1 MPNVSRPDSPG
12 PEVSRPDEEDLQAGR
27 RVRALVPRRNHA
39 RFELPERDPVEILA
53 GQHTTREP
61 DLVPVRIGRMLQ
73 SPFAY
78 YRGAAAVM
86 AHDLARDTAT
96 GYRVIACGDAHLAN
110 FGLYASPERRL
121 VFDLNDFDEAYPGA
135 WEMDV
140 KRLAASLWLNGRA
153 NGHPEARCRDAA
165 AASVRSY
172 RTTVHRLYDMSV
184 LERYYYQVEAEALPK
199 MAHQAARKARQS
211 TSERVME
218 KLTTV
223 TENGI
228 QRIAE
233 QPPLVRRPANPD
245 WDRLSGLFEEYRRT
259 LRTDTALLLSQYS
272 MVDCASRVVGVGS
285 VGTRC
290 FLFMLRGPSGDLL
303 FMQSKEAG
311 RSVLETHGKV
321 TDAPNAV
328 TQQLILH
335 GHGFRVVAAQRIL
348 QAQSDPMLGWVRGVK
363 GEDGIVR
370 DHYLRQYRDLKG
382 SLDLAQL
389 SPSAAET
396 YGELC
401 GELLARAHC
410 QSPGSRFLSGY
421 LGNGDSFDVAVTTWA
436 GRYADQTEADH
447 AALEEAVRVGRLEA
461 LRDV

>member
-1 MPNVSRPDSPG
+1 MPDI
-12 PEVSRPDEEDLQAGR
+12 SRPDEEDLQAGR
-27 RVRALVPRRNHA
+27 RVRALVPRSRHA

-61 DLVPVRIGRMLQ
+61 ELVPVRIGRMLQ

-78 YRGAAAVM
+78 YRGSAAVM
-86 AHDLARDTAT
+86 AHDLARDTST
-96 GYRVIACGDAHLAN
+96 GYRVLACGDAHLAN

-121 VFDLNDFDEAYPGA
+121 VFDLNDFDEAYPA
-135 WEMDV
+135 PWEMDV

-153 NGHPEARCRDAA
+153 NGHPEARCKDAVA
-165 AASVRSY
+165 SSVRSY
-172 RTTVHRLYDMSV
+172 RTTVHRLCDLSV

-199 MAHQAARKARQS
+199 IAHQAARKARLR

-218 KLTTV
+218 QLATV
-223 TENGI
+223 TENGV

-245 WDRLSGLFEEYRRT
+245 WDRINGLFEEYRRT
-259 LRTDTALLLSQYS
+259 LRTDTALLLSQYTL
-272 MVDCASRVVGVGS
+272 VDYASRVVGVGS

-290 FLFMLRGPSGDLL
+290 FLFMLSGPSGDHL
-303 FMQSKEAG
+303 FLQSKEAG

-321 TDAPNAV
+321 TDAPNSV
-328 TQQLILH
+328 TQQLMVH

-363 GEDGIVR
+363 GEDGNVR
-370 DHYLRQYRDLKG
+370 DHYLRQFRDMKG
-382 SLDLAQL
+382 SLNLAEL

-410 QSPGSRFLSGY
+410 QSPGARFLSGY
-421 LGNGDSFDVAVTTWA
+421 LGNSDSFDVAVTTWA
-436 GRYADQTEADH
+436 GLYADQTEADH
-447 AALEEAVRVGRLEA
+447 AALGEAVRVGRLEA